1 MYDKKKNESYLLFDT
16 LAHNVVPF
24 KYPGEVGLAR
34 IVEHCK
40 EGLIIIINFILRAET
55 LELGGKLL
63 EEVFIRQPGNKP
75 LGVAATLLDLTDS
88 VRLSSLLL
96 HLVERIERLFDRDA
110 WRNHFRVL
118 RGVESQ
124 NNLSLKQP
132 GW

>member
-63 EEVFIRQPGNKP
+63 EEVFIRQSGDKP
-75 LGVAATLLDLTDS
+75 LGVAATLLNLTDS
-88 VRLSSLLL
+88 VRLRSLLL
-96 HLVERIERLFDRDA
+96 NLLERLNRLLDRA
-110 WRNHFRVL
+110 VRRNHFI
-118 RGVESQ
+118 EF
-124 NNLSLKQP
+124 
-132 GW
+132 